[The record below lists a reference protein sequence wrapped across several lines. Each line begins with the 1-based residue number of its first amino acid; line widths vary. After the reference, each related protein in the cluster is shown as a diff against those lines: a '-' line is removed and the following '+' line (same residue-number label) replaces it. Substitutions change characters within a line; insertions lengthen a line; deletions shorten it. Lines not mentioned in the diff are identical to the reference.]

1 MGRPDGEQR
10 GSGPGQYVAAALEV
24 SAHPGQGPGVIS
36 VGGPAPTSIRRLGLE
51 RLWDLGELV
60 SMRPLTLA
68 RLLCHTERQPQPEAW
83 TGSLCKQ
90 DFHVLTPGSN
100 PQKPD
105 VSDSVGAT
113 SLGSEAKSCKGWSR
127 PQRPRSSAVQQPPP
141 GAWKARRP
149 HFLTAAPAPGL
160 QAVEKTAFKL
170 RQPRF

>member
-36 VGGPAPTSIRRLGLE
+36 VGGPAPTSVRRLGLE

-100 PQKPD
+100 PK
-105 VSDSVGAT
+105 SLMSVTQWA
-113 SLGSEAKSCKGWSR
+113 
-127 PQRPRSSAVQQPPP
+127 PPP
-141 GAWKARRP
+141 
-149 HFLTAAPAPGL
+149 LV
-160 QAVEKTAFKL
+160 QKL
-170 RQPRF
+170 RAAKDGHGRRGPAALLCSSHPQGPGKPGDPTS